1 MISFKN
7 YYSSYLLILIT
18 ILIHV
23 LFINLSPINFE
34 NSFSEGA
41 KYLEELNYKIINNY
55 FQHNANTYVF
65 PFISSLIHKLVP
77 FLETLVIT
85 KFLSATGYIFLGI
98 GLIKLHNYYE
108 LKVNLNLL
116 IIIIFINPLIW
127 TFGFR
132 GTPDFFSSSLAI
144 FSIAFLIDDNLSI
157 YKKVIYSLIFGLAI
171 AIKPHAILI
180 FLLFLF
186 TKINFFQLNSKY
198 LFNLFNKLLFVF
210 IFISIPS
217 IVYYLLCYLLFDV
230 LFFADV
236 YKSMHF
242 KDHTTNENNNY
253 YFKNYFKNLILYF
266 SFLLLSILPLFFMT
280 YVKAIN
286 FKKLLIN
293 LIFIL
298 LLFYLSINF
307 SIISTIGEMDF
318 GFLNKYIPAYLFQF
332 IIYCS
337 LFFSLLMIFDLIKYS
352 KLLSGKNISL
362 IIFILSYILLLS
374 ILRPAQRYLLFIIPF
389 IYISYSLSY
398 KIKLYNIIF
407 YFFITTIINIFLLS
421 NHVITSKSINNVINH
436 LKSENIIFQTHPGV
450 LNPHV
455 RHLFFEDPYSQKNYQ
470 ELLSDQ
476 KRSFIVQNFQSE
488 NSLKC
493 FTTIL
498 LKYISKK
505 YCINYLK

>member
-1 MISFKN
+1 
-7 YYSSYLLILIT
+7 
-18 ILIHV
+18 
-23 LFINLSPINFE
+23 
-34 NSFSEGA
+34 
-41 KYLEELNYKIINNY
+41 
-55 FQHNANTYVF
+55 
-65 PFISSLIHKLVP
+65 
-77 FLETLVIT
+77 
-85 KFLSATGYIFLGI
+85 
-98 GLIKLHNYYE
+98 
-108 LKVNLNLL
+108 
-116 IIIIFINPLIW
+116 
-127 TFGFR
+127 
-132 GTPDFFSSSLAI
+132 
-144 FSIAFLIDDNLSI
+144 
-157 YKKVIYSLIFGLAI
+157 
-171 AIKPHAILI
+171 
-180 FLLFLF
+180 
-186 TKINFFQLNSKY
+186 
-198 LFNLFNKLLFVF
+198 
-210 IFISIPS
+210 
-217 IVYYLLCYLLFDV
+217 
-230 LFFADV
+230 
-236 YKSMHF
+236 
-242 KDHTTNENNNY
+242 
-253 YFKNYFKNLILYF
+253 
-266 SFLLLSILPLFFMT
+266 MT